1 MLALLLLLLVVGDK
15 RKLAI
20 FYQTTKQNRSSK
32 IEIGKKNSL
41 IRLIN
46 EQGGGNV
53 LKDKNQKIFSNSLIL
68 VTPSSALRS
77 KCIYKAAI
85 F

>member
-1 MLALLLLLLVVGDK
+1 MIK
-15 RKLAI
+15 ENWQYFI
-20 FYQTTKQNRSSK
+20 KQQNKTEAAKSK
-32 IEIGKKNSL
+32 SEKKNSL